1 MYSCPKP
8 APPTN
13 LIPPSLIEGGSG
25 TRVGR
30 GEGRDK
36 MRSGEEHEE
45 TLLV

>member
-25 TRVGR
+25 TRVG
-30 GEGRDK
+30 GREEVT
-36 MRSGEEHEE
+36 RSDFI
-45 TLLV
+45 